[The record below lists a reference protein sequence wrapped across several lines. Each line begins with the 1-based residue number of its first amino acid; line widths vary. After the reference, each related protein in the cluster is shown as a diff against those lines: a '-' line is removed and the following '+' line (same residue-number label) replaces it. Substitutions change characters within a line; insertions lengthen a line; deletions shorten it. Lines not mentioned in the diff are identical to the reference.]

1 MELGV
6 YLRPLKRW
14 WWLLLAATLL
24 AAASSY
30 WYVRDQPLMYEART
44 TLMIGRGFDD
54 PNPTNSELTLG
65 QQLAATYADLAKR
78 RLVREQTMLAL
89 GLSALPAF
97 NATPLP
103 NGQMLEIVVVD
114 TDPQRAQL
122 VANELANQL
131 ILLSPTSPKPEE
143 QEREAFINE
152 QLASLQES
160 IPETEA
166 EIAAKQAELEN
177 AIGALEINKLQS
189 EITAL
194 DTKLRTLQ
202 ANYAA
207 LLANTSDGSINTI
220 AVIEP
225 ASLPRAP
232 TASGQ
237 AELILVASGIAL
249 ALAVGTAYLLEYL
262 DDIVRTTD
270 DLARVGSFNSLPGI
284 PKFHKNG
291 GGPPIIASDA
301 PNSPVSDAFRAL
313 RTGVVAATATKRGKI
328 LLITSSVPKEGKSLV
343 AANLSKVLT
352 QGGKSVLLIDA
363 DLHRP
368 TQHQLFNV
376 SRDYGLAELLVALE
390 AQGHL
395 GAEALIQRGVHQL
408 ETMSLGLIVAGSD
421 FAGAAGLL
429 GSDTMKLLLDTVVQ
443 HTDYVILDSPPLLAV
458 SDALMLSTLADGVI
472 MVASAGTSHR
482 KQIETSLR
490 GLNDVNAN
498 VVGVVLNR
506 QRRRGNGYY
515 NAYYRNLSS
524 PRMKKR

>member
-1 MELGV
+1 
-6 YLRPLKRW
+6 
-14 WWLLLAATLL
+14 
-24 AAASSY
+24 
-30 WYVRDQPLMYEART
+30 
-44 TLMIGRGFDD
+44 
-54 PNPTNSELTLG
+54 
-65 QQLAATYADLAKR
+65 
-78 RLVREQTMLAL
+78 MLAL
-89 GLSALPAF
+89 GLSSLPAF
-97 NATPLP
+97 NASPLP

-114 TDPQRAQL
+114 TDPQRAQM

-152 QLASLQES
+152 QLASLQQS

-166 EIAAKQAELEN
+166 EIAAKQLELEQ
-177 AIGALEINKLQS
+177 AIGALEINKLQG

-232 TASGQ
+232 TASGRV
-237 AELILVASGIAL
+237 ELILIASGIAL

-262 DDIVRTTD
+262 DDIVRTTE
-270 DLARVGSFNSLPGI
+270 DLARVGSFTSLPSI

-291 GGPPIIASDA
+291 GKSPSMAQDA
-301 PNSPVSDAFRAL
+301 PDSLVSDAFRAL
-313 RTGVVAATATKRGKI
+313 RTGVMAATAKKRGKI

-363 DLHRP
+363 DMRRP
-368 TQHQLFNV
+368 TQHQLFGV
-376 SRDYGLAELLVALE
+376 LPDYGLAELLVALE
-390 AQGHL
+390 ARGHL
-395 GAEALIQRGVHQL
+395 DANALIQRGVHKI
-408 ETMSLGLIVAGSD
+408 EPMSLGLIAAGSD
-421 FAGAAGLL
+421 FASAAGLL
-429 GSDTMKLLLDTVVQ
+429 GSDTMKVLLDTAAQ

-458 SDALMLSTLADGVI
+458 SDALMLSTQADGVI
-472 MVASAGTSHR
+472 LVASAGTSHR
-482 KQIETSLR
+482 KHIEASLR
-490 GLNDVNAN
+490 GLNDVNSN

-506 QRRRGNGYY
+506 QRLRGNGYHNDY
-515 NAYYRNLSS
+515 FRDLTSQ
-524 PRMKKR
+524 RIKKK